1 MEDRKRTYAEQ
12 SSSSSD
18 KSPPPKRQ
26 LLSSQ
31 QSRSNH
37 GVNGQA
43 TTSSSSSNSY
53 QDYANIDIS
62 DPKWLELYQ
71 KEAII
76 RALREYKRESER
88 INKWNE
94 QLKEKQIN
102 YEDHLSVVN
111 RCWNK
116 LLNDLRLIV
125 SKIEDD
131 GKLSSLIPSDE
142 QLRESKFLAQISQ
155 FEQNDEIIERIEES
169 LTEKFATTKRVIN
182 TLLEKII
189 AWIEQRNKLIKVLQN
204 EKDPVLKESKVIH
217 NLKGENENLNLLIAR
232 NQKELDELQAQHHT
246 VSFEKSTIKD
256 ELEKTKNRLEV
267 AEERL
272 EVAKDELVQAEKRL
286 DRSKSVTLGY
296 WTHPGSNVFGSSTT
310 SESDKPSHNKCQ
322 TDENLKQFKF
332 LAESRLKELE
342 ELTNE
347 RSKLKEEIHHL
358 REQFKNLP
366 EDRIIESQVYRNL
379 QVQYFHCKDNLDYI
393 RTVMEQNSRDMEKM
407 TATRN
412 SATNQ
417 IQEETKQT
425 VKEMEDQLNKL
436 LLDLN
441 RIRAQRD
448 DVLMEV
454 DKLRAMLPQEFRQIS
469 ALRVLANDRKTI
481 IRQLM
486 TEIQRLNMK
495 IAANEGNKQAMD
507 FYCTPAEPPDVSYE
521 EIQQGKN
528 SFELIKRQLSY
539 DHHLQEELNKSEKK
553 KAELQKELD
562 ELKNTLNLNNMGEY
576 HEIIHSETRLKQ
588 EVEELKSRLD
598 EYDEKYGIKDPGDD
612 PLHILTTKIE
622 EAEKKIEKI
631 ESECDYLR
639 KNEKQLLQ
647 ELEVLGD
654 HWARQDQEN
663 TVKVFEIIAHD
674 EKLQNARE
682 SEAKVKQKLNSIW
695 MENVSLKKQKNHLST
710 VIQNQTD
717 LLRQK
722 GYLEENLKSQLDNA
736 NKELACSRQVVD
748 VHKLKLHEFTQ
759 QNKDLK
765 EKIERSVASYN
776 ENSKKLEESIKLYEK
791 EAHKSRRSAE
801 ETEMYKRQVED
812 LRRTQVSDT
821 TEQQLIQSYEK
832 LLKCSSCAIRF
843 KSHCLLKCMHTF
855 CKECLEAQEKARNRK
870 CAKCGLPFSSTDI
883 KQLFH

>member
-43 TTSSSSSNSY
+43 TSSSSSSNSY
-53 QDYANIDIS
+53 QDYANLDIS

-76 RALREYKRESER
+76 RALREYKREGER

-94 QLKEKQIN
+94 QLREKQIN

-111 RCWNK
+111 RCWSK
-116 LLNDLRLIV
+116 LLNDLRMITSRV
-125 SKIEDD
+125 EED
-131 GKLSSLIPSDE
+131 GKLSNLIPSDE

-155 FEQNDEIIERIEES
+155 FEQDDEIIEKIEES
-169 LTEKFATTKRVIN
+169 LTEKFGNTKEVICV
-182 TLLEKII
+182 LLEKVI
-189 AWIEQRNKLIKVLQN
+189 AWIEQRNKLIKTLQT
-204 EKDPVLKESKVIH
+204 EKDPVLKERKVIQ
-217 NLKGENENLNLLIAR
+217 NLKDENESLNLLNSR
-232 NQKELDELQAQHHT
+232 NQKELDDLQAQHHA
-246 VSFEKSTIKD
+246 VSFEKITIKD

-272 EVAKDELVQAEKRL
+272 EIAKDELVQAEKRL

-296 WTHPGSNVFGSSTT
+296 WTHPGSNIFGSSST
-310 SESDKPSHNKCQ
+310 SENDKSSHNNRQ
-322 TDENLKQFKF
+322 TEENLKQFKF

-342 ELTNE
+342 ELANE

-358 REQFKNLP
+358 REQIKNLP

-379 QVQYFHCKDNLDYI
+379 QVQYFHCKENLDYM
-393 RTVMEQNSRDMEKM
+393 RTVMDQNNREMEKM
-407 TATRN
+407 IATRN

-417 IQEETKQT
+417 IQEETKQAI
-425 VKEMEDQLNKL
+425 KEMEDQLNKL
-436 LLDLN
+436 ILDLD

-448 DVLMEV
+448 DVSMEV

-495 IAANEGNKQAMD
+495 IAASEGNKQAMD
-507 FYCTPAEPPDVSYE
+507 FYCTPSEPPDVSYE

-539 DHHLQEELNKSEKK
+539 DHHLQEELNKSEKI

-562 ELKNTLNLNNMGEY
+562 ELKNNMNPDMGDY
-576 HEIIHSETRLKQ
+576 HEVLTSEARLKQ

-748 VHKLKLHEFTQ
+748 VHKHKLHEFTQ

-765 EKIERSVASYN
+765 EKIERSMASYN

-801 ETEMYKRQVED
+801 EAEMYKRQVEE

-821 TEQQLIQSYEK
+821 TEQQLIQSYE
-832 LLKCSSCAIRF
+832 
-843 KSHCLLKCMHTF
+843 CMHTF

-883 KQLFH
+883 KQLYH

>member
-1 MEDRKRTYAEQ
+1 METMEDRKRTYSEQ

-31 QSRSNH
+31 QSRPGQ

-43 TTSSSSSNSY
+43 TSSSSSSNSY
-53 QDYANIDIS
+53 QDFANLDIS
-62 DPKWLELYQ
+62 DPKWLECYQ

-102 YEDHLSVVN
+102 YEDHLSVIN

-116 LLNDLRLIV
+116 LLNDLRMIISRV
-125 SKIEDD
+125 DED
-131 GKLSSLIPSDE
+131 GNLSSLIPSDV
-142 QLRESKFLAQISQ
+142 QLKESKFLAQISQ
-155 FEQNDEIIERIEES
+155 FEQDDGIIEIIEES
-169 LTEKFATTKRVIN
+169 LTEKFGITKKVI
-182 TLLEKII
+182 TVLLEKII
-189 AWIEQRNKLIKVLQN
+189 AWIEQRNKLIKFLQS
-204 EKDPVLKESKVIH
+204 EKDPMLKENKVIQS
-217 NLKGENENLNLLIAR
+217 LKNENESLNLLNKR
-232 NQKELDELQAQHHT
+232 NQKDLDELHVQHHT
-246 VSFEKSTIKD
+246 VSFEMSTIKY
-256 ELEKTKNRLEV
+256 ELEKTKNRLEEV
-267 AEERL
+267 EGRL
-272 EVAKDELVQAEKRL
+272 EITKDELAQAEKRF
-286 DRSKSVTLGY
+286 DRSKSVTLGL
-296 WTHPGSNVFGSSTT
+296 WTHPGSNIFGSS
-310 SESDKPSHNKCQ
+310 SAYENDK
-322 TDENLKQFKF
+322 
-332 LAESRLKELE
+332 
-342 ELTNE
+342 
-347 RSKLKEEIHHL
+347 I
-358 REQFKNLP
+358 KNLP
-366 EDRIIESQVYRNL
+366 EDRIIDSQVYRSL
-379 QVQYFHCKDNLDYI
+379 QVQYFHCKDTYDYM
-393 RTVMEQNSRDMEKM
+393 RTVMEQNSREMEKM

-425 VKEMEDQLNKL
+425 IKETEDQLNKL
-436 LLDLN
+436 LFDLD

-448 DVLMEV
+448 DVSMEV

-495 IAANEGNKQAMD
+495 IAANEGNKQAID
-507 FYCTPAEPPDVSYE
+507 FYCTPAEPPDVTYE

-539 DHHLQEELNKSEKK
+539 DHHLQEELNKSEKIRI
-553 KAELQKELD
+553 ELQREID
-562 ELKNTLNLNNMGEY
+562 ELKNNFEMGDY
-576 HEIIHSETRLKQ
+576 HDIIASKARLKQ

-612 PLHILTTKIE
+612 PLHILTSKIG
-622 EAEKKIEKI
+622 EAERKIEKI
-631 ESECDYLR
+631 ESDCDYLK

-674 EKLQNARE
+674 ERLQNARE

-736 NKELACSRQVVD
+736 NKELGCSKQVVD

-765 EKIERSVASYN
+765 EKIERNMTTHN
-776 ENSKKLEESIKLYEK
+776 ELKKQLEESIKSCEK
-791 EAHKSRRSAE
+791 EAHKSRRLAE
-801 ETEMYKRQVED
+801 EVEMYKRQAED
-812 LRRTQVSDT
+812 HRRTQVSDT
-821 TEQQLIQSYEK
+821 TEQQLIQNYEK

>member
-1 MEDRKRTYAEQ
+1 METMEDRKRTYSEQ

-31 QSRSNH
+31 QSRPGQ

-43 TTSSSSSNSY
+43 TSSSSSSNSY
-53 QDYANIDIS
+53 QDFANLDIS
-62 DPKWLELYQ
+62 DPKWLECYQ

-102 YEDHLSVVN
+102 YEDHLSVIN

-116 LLNDLRLIV
+116 LLNDLRMIISRV
-125 SKIEDD
+125 DED
-131 GKLSSLIPSDE
+131 GNLSSLIPSDV
-142 QLRESKFLAQISQ
+142 QLKESKFLAQISQ
-155 FEQNDEIIERIEES
+155 FEQDDGIIEIIEES
-169 LTEKFATTKRVIN
+169 LTEKFGITKKVI
-182 TLLEKII
+182 TVLLEKII
-189 AWIEQRNKLIKVLQN
+189 AWIEQRNKLIKFLQS
-204 EKDPVLKESKVIH
+204 EKDPILKENKVIQS
-217 NLKGENENLNLLIAR
+217 LKNENESLNLLNKR
-232 NQKELDELQAQHHT
+232 NQKDLEELHVQHHT
-246 VSFEKSTIKD
+246 VSFEMSTIKY
-256 ELEKTKNRLEV
+256 ELEKTKNRLEEV
-267 AEERL
+267 EGRL
-272 EVAKDELVQAEKRL
+272 EITKDELAQAEKRF
-286 DRSKSVTLGY
+286 DRSKSVTLGL
-296 WTHPGSNVFGSSTT
+296 WTHPGSNIFGSS
-310 SESDKPSHNKCQ
+310 SAYENDKSNHSNRQ
-322 TDENLKQFKF
+322 TEENLKQFKF

-342 ELTNE
+342 DLSNE
-347 RSKLKEEIHHL
+347 RSKLREEIHHL
-358 REQFKNLP
+358 REQIKNLP
-366 EDRIIESQVYRNL
+366 EDRIIDSQVYRSL
-379 QVQYFHCKDNLDYI
+379 QVQYFHCKDTYDYM
-393 RTVMEQNSRDMEKM
+393 RTVMEQNS
-407 TATRN
+407 
-412 SATNQ
+412 Q
-417 IQEETKQT
+417 TKQT
-425 VKEMEDQLNKL
+425 IKETEDQLNKL
-436 LLDLN
+436 LFDLD

-448 DVLMEV
+448 DVSMEV

-495 IAANEGNKQAMD
+495 IAANEGNKQAID
-507 FYCTPAEPPDVSYE
+507 FYCTPAEPPDVTYE

-539 DHHLQEELNKSEKK
+539 DHHLQEELNKSEKIRI
-553 KAELQKELD
+553 ELQREID
-562 ELKNTLNLNNMGEY
+562 ELKNNFEMGDY
-576 HEIIHSETRLKQ
+576 HDIIASKARLKQ

-612 PLHILTTKIE
+612 PLHILTSKIG
-622 EAEKKIEKI
+622 EAERKIEKI
-631 ESECDYLR
+631 ESDCDYLK

-674 EKLQNARE
+674 ERLQNARE

-736 NKELACSRQVVD
+736 NKELGCSKQVVD

-765 EKIERSVASYN
+765 EKIERNMTTHN
-776 ENSKKLEESIKLYEK
+776 ELKKQLEESIKACEK
-791 EAHKSRRSAE
+791 EAHKSRRLAE
-801 ETEMYKRQVED
+801 EVEMYKRQAED
-812 LRRTQVSDT
+812 HRRTQVSDT
-821 TEQQLIQSYEK
+821 TEQQLIQNYE
-832 LLKCSSCAIRF
+832 
-843 KSHCLLKCMHTF
+843 
-855 CKECLEAQEKARNRK
+855 ECLEAQEKARNRK

>member
-1 MEDRKRTYAEQ
+1 METMEDRKRTYSEQ

-31 QSRSNH
+31 QSRPSQS
-37 GVNGQA
+37 VNGQA
-43 TTSSSSSNSY
+43 TSSSSSSNNN
-53 QDYANIDIS
+53 QDFANLDIS
-62 DPKWLELYQ
+62 DPKWLECFQ

-116 LLNDLRLIV
+116 LLNDLRMIISRV
-125 SKIEDD
+125 DED
-131 GKLSSLIPSDE
+131 GYLSSLIPSDV

-155 FEQNDEIIERIEES
+155 FEQDDGIIESIEKS
-169 LTEKFATTKRVIN
+169 LSEKFEITKEVI
-182 TLLEKII
+182 TVLLEKII
-189 AWIEQRNKLIKVLQN
+189 AWIEQRNKLIKFLQN
-204 EKDPVLKESKVIH
+204 EKDPLLKESKVIIS
-217 NLKGENENLNLLIAR
+217 LKNENESLNLLNKR
-232 NQKELDELQAQHHT
+232 NQKELDELQEQHHT
-246 VSFEKSTIKD
+246 VSFEMSTIKD
-256 ELEKTKNRLEV
+256 ELEKTKNRLEEV
-267 AEERL
+267 EGRL
-272 EVAKDELVQAEKRL
+272 EITKDELSQAEKRF
-286 DRSKSVTLGY
+286 DRSKSVTLGL
-296 WTHPGSNVFGSSTT
+296 WTHPGSNIFGSS
-310 SESDKPSHNKCQ
+310 SVPENDKSNHSNRQ
-322 TDENLKQFKF
+322 TEENLKQFKF

-342 ELTNE
+342 DLSNE
-347 RSKLKEEIHHL
+347 RSKLKEEILHL
-358 REQFKNLP
+358 REQIKNLP

-379 QVQYFHCKDNLDYI
+379 QVQYFHCKDTYDYM

-425 VKEMEDQLNKL
+425 IKETEDQLNKL
-436 LLDLN
+436 LFDLD

-448 DVLMEV
+448 DVSMEV

-495 IAANEGNKQAMD
+495 ISASEGNKQAID
-507 FYCTPAEPPDVSYE
+507 FYCTPAEPPDVTYE

-528 SFELIKRQLSY
+528 SFELIKKQLSY
-539 DHHLQEELNKSEKK
+539 DHHLQEELNKSEKIRI
-553 KAELQKELD
+553 ELQREID
-562 ELKNTLNLNNMGEY
+562 ELKNNFDMGDY
-576 HEIIHSETRLKQ
+576 HDVITSKARLKQ

-612 PLHILTTKIE
+612 PLHMLTTKIE

-631 ESECDYLR
+631 ELECDYLK

-674 EKLQNARE
+674 ERLQNARE

-736 NKELACSRQVVD
+736 NKELGCSKQVVD

-765 EKIERSVASYN
+765 DKIERSMTTHN
-776 ENSKKLEESIKLYEK
+776 ELKKQLEESIKSCEK
-791 EAHKSRRSAE
+791 EAHKSRRLTE
-801 ETEMYKRQVED
+801 EVEMYKRQAED
-812 LRRTQVSDT
+812 HRRTQVSDT
-821 TEQQLIQSYEK
+821 TEQQLIQNYEK